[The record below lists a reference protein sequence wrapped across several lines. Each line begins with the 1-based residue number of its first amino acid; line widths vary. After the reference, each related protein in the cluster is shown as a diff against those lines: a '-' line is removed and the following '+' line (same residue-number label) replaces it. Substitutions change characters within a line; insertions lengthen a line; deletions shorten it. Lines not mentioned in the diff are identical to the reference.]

1 MFGKVHRSVV
11 LAVIIWTAIARV
23 EETVTYS
30 PWCSCKVPVQLTIM
44 LPRPVPCT
52 RHHQKH
58 DNKRLYLV
66 LLLLM
71 AGDVELNPGPT
82 QVEKTHPEDILQEA
96 QSTLELKCAVCNM
109 PPETMML
116 RSRVIPDTLVECSKS
131 DCTRFAHH
139 HCLDETL
146 DHKTEWTCDKHCR
159 LAGKPQACPPD
170 LSVHTVS
177 ANVSDNNIHSMLLS
191 KEQEPTPGP
200 SFVSASMMDVMEA
213 LRLTQ
218 LKIDKVSNDLQA
230 LTLLFHQFLPQN
242 DLHRSPPTPTRR
254 HLNQTY
260 QQADSGTT
268 QRHTQE
274 INTRSTSE
282 SKLSVIGDSN
292 VRRLQEINGQSN
304 ISFKSLPGATTEQL
318 EQMLSDT
325 PDEALPS
332 AVVIHAGTNDLAREG
347 SERVVA
353 NLIRLAQRT
362 KSRPGV
368 QGVCICSV
376 TPRRDMG
383 SFIFSRSD
391 SVNNRLDSLCK
402 QLPGIMFI
410 DLRKR
415 LESCPFG
422 GLTKDALHYNNAGS
436 SYVLREIIGLARTF
450 LK

>member
-11 LAVIIWTAIARV
+11 LAVIMWTAIARV
-23 EETVTYS
+23 EETETYS

-44 LPRPVPCT
+44 LPRPAPCT
-52 RHHQKH
+52 RHHRKH

-82 QVEKTHPEDILQEA
+82 QVEKTYPEDILQEV
-96 QSTLELKCAVCNM
+96 QNTPELKCAVCNM
-109 PPETMML
+109 LPETMML

-139 HCLDETL
+139 HCLDESL
-146 DHKTEWTCDKHCR
+146 YHKTEWTCDKHCR

-170 LSVHTVS
+170 LSANTVS
-177 ANVSDNNIHSMLLS
+177 ANASDNNIHSLLLP

-242 DLHRSPPTPTRR
+242 DLHRSPTPAR
-254 HLNQTY
+254 HHPNQSC
-260 QQADSGTT
+260 QQADSGAK
-268 QRHTQE
+268 QHTRQ
-274 INTRSTSE
+274 INTRSISE

-318 EQMLSDT
+318 EQMLSET

-332 AVVIHAGTNDLAREG
+332 TVVIHAGTNDLACEG

-368 QGVCICSV
+368 QRVCICSV

-415 LESCPFG
+415 LESSPFG
-422 GLTKDALHYNNAGS
+422 GLTKDALHYNKAGS
-436 SYVLREIIGLARTF
+436 SYVLREIIGLAITF